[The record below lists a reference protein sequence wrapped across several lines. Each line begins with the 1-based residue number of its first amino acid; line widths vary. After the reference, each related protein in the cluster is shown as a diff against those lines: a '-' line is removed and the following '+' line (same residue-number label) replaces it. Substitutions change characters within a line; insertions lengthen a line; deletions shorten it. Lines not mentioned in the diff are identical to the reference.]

1 MRSIVIDPYYHSRQK
16 RLFDICLSIFLIL
29 VLSPAFVVLSL
40 LVLLTLGWPVLFVQ
54 LRQGKGKQQF
64 RLCKFRTMI
73 TTAAVWKSL
82 LRKGNEAPEPMFK
95 MQNDPR
101 FVGIGRWLSRS
112 GLDELPQLFNIL
124 RGNMSFVGPR
134 PLPVEEAAALPASWE
149 FRYQVRPGLVSE
161 WVLSEKKYG
170 SLRDWQGAEIETLRF
185 KNLQRDLLLLIK
197 VGWKVLSS

>member
-1 MRSIVIDPYYHSRQK
+1 
-16 RLFDICLSIFLIL
+16 
-29 VLSPAFVVLSL
+29 
-40 LVLLTLGWPVLFVQ
+40 
-54 LRQGKGKQQF
+54 
-64 RLCKFRTMI
+64 MI
-73 TTAAVWKSL
+73 TTAAVWKPL
-82 LRKGNEAPEPMFK
+82 IRYGNEAPEPMFK
-95 MQNDPR
+95 MQDDPR

-170 SLRDWQGAEIETLRF
+170 SLRDWREAEATSLVTGSITH
-185 KNLQRDLLLLIK
+185 DIALLARASQVVWRWSL
-197 VGWKVLSS
+197 